1 MSLVHRGHALTQQQ
15 CDALVPVIN
24 ANMQGYFSIK
34 KFIAACDEALE
45 AAGCPVPEGEGP
57 CQKPTKKKRS

>member
-1 MSLVHRGHALTQQQ
+1 MITTLDNTPEHFAS
-15 CDALVPVIN
+15 
-24 ANMQGYFSIK
+24 MQGYVSIK
-34 KFIAACDEALE
+34 KFLAACDEALV